1 MFELTLEK
9 GVGWFPG
16 EQWRR
21 TFRAVRR
28 AGYDPANVGRLQ
40 RALVLGG
47 RNGFG
52 GFREWGV

>member
-1 MFELTLEK
+1 MFGLTLEK

-21 TFRAVRR
+21 TFRAVR
-28 AGYDPANVGRLQ
+28 AGYDPANVGRLE

-47 RNGFG
+47 RDGFG